1 MNVSSGQACDV
12 AVIGGGIAGSAAAY
26 YLARKGLSV
35 VLLEK
40 GEIAGEQSGRNW
52 GFVRQQGRDPRELPP
67 MMACNRLWQT
77 LPATLEADI
86 EWRRGGVLYLAEDE
100 AEMSDYEG
108 WLEHAR
114 AHDLDSRLLSGRE
127 AAALLPGMSRAWAGG
142 LYTPSD
148 GQADPAKT
156 TRAFAAA
163 AARLGAEVRSGC
175 VVEAVETAG
184 GAVTG
189 LRTEAGEVKARAVLV
204 AAGVWTNALLRGLG
218 LDLPQLRVRATVLR
232 TKPAPEKTAL
242 SVWSPGLGFRQRR
255 DGSFNVA
262 AGGLVDHDIGL
273 DSLRY
278 AWIFRQGFR
287 QNRRHLRLRLGRP
300 LFEDVAALFDRRAAL
315 RRRLTRH
322 RALDPAPDPA
332 KMRKGLA
339 AFHALFPALADLEVD
354 YGWAGVIEA
363 TPDAIPVL
371 DALPGL
377 SGLFVATGFSGHG
390 FGFGPIAGRLM
401 AELIAGEAP
410 SFDLAAFRFARFAEG
425 RALAPESAL

>member
-1 MNVSSGQACDV
+1 V

-26 YLARKGLSV
+26 YLALKGLSV

-52 GFVRQQGRDPRELPP
+52 GFVRQQGRDSRELPL
-67 MMACNRLWQT
+67 MMTCNRIWQE
-77 LPATLEADI
+77 LPAALDSDI
-86 EWRRGGVLYLAEDE
+86 EWRQGGVLYLAEGE
-100 AEMSDYEG
+100 AEMADYEA

-127 AAALLPGMSRAWAGG
+127 AAGLLPGMSRDWTGG

-148 GQADPAKT
+148 GQADPVKT
-156 TRAFAAA
+156 TRAFAQA

-175 VVEAVETAG
+175 IVEAIETG
-184 GAVTG
+184 GGKVTG
-189 LRTEAGEVKARAVLV
+189 LRTEAGEVKAGAVLV
-204 AAGVWTNALLRGLG
+204 AAGVWSNPLLRDLG

-242 SVWSPGLGFRQRR
+242 GVWSPGLGFRQRR

-287 QNRRHLRLRLGRP
+287 QNRRHLRLCLGRP
-300 LFEDVAALFDRRAAL
+300 LLEDIATLFDRRAAL
-315 RRRLTRH
+315 KCRLTGH

-332 KMRKGLA
+332 KMQKGMA
-339 AFHALFPALADLEVD
+339 AFRALFPALRDLEVD
-354 YGWAGVIEA
+354 YGWGGVIEA

-371 DALPGL
+371 DALPGVT
-377 SGLFVATGFSGHG
+377 GLYVATGFSGHG

-410 SFDLAAFRFARFAEG
+410 SHDLAAFRFARFAEG
-425 RALAPESAL
+425 RVLAPESAL